1 MKLEK
6 GMKLVGMNEAW
17 RILYI
22 EGSAVYLCRID
33 STKIMV
39 ACRSVP
45 DIHEKIKSGYYR
57 TEKDKMF
64 SINEKRLTDEA
75 VNKYKKRRAAM
86 DIIDLEYGPTYVDLT
101 SKKSKPAIAEAIK
114 TYGACRASFWRTV
127 RNYLQSGLKDYSLY
141 DPRLFTSSTKRYGS
155 GKNTSSGE
163 RPYRMSD
170 EDEKYML
177 KVIKKYK
184 RQDTP
189 FYTIERAYQQLLDM
203 YRNPVNGELNDH
215 PSYDQFYYFLR
226 KNITAKEMNAKKLSA
241 REARNSTRPLLGTV
255 DNDSFGPMDLVEI
268 DAHEVDVELVD
279 DETHEQN
286 IGRPILYAMIDVAT
300 RTVVSVSVA
309 FDNNSVVGMVR
320 LFENLMYENPVLNE
334 HKDHPPYAWPFGVM
348 PAAVKCDN
356 GSDFLSHEAEMIFN
370 KLGITK
376 HINTAATGSLK
387 PVVEHFF
394 EILENRLSAVTAG
407 NGQIRKTQTSDHK
420 KKAVLTISQIRKI
433 IENIVYERNTTLC
446 EGICMTR
453 QMIDA
458 GVKRIPCDVW
468 RYQADVLGRKPKPIA
483 DYDSFR
489 YALYTRITGRITRRG
504 LLVRGLYYI
513 DKGNPSF
520 IDLMSANKNKKVL
533 VLRNPSTVN
542 YVLYKADNKDE
553 FRFAVLNEDLPDQK
567 SFSGMTVAEADKLRK
582 EIRDQ
587 TKKLKQERRN
597 VRSETDSANEA
608 ILHEARKAHKGK
620 ANNNKNIQTNRE
632 IAKAQEQK
640 RLGTRSMMEDAL
652 SSGFFDE
659 KNDES
664 CSKNESQENQE
675 KDSNKSRLEMIG
687 DLL

>member
-17 RILYI
+17 RVLYV
-22 EGSAVYLCRID
+22 EGSAAYLCRID
-33 STKIMV
+33 SSKIIV
-39 ACRSVP
+39 TCRSVP
-45 DIHEKIKSGYYR
+45 DVYEKIVNGYFR

-64 SINEKRLTDEA
+64 SVNESRLTDEA
-75 VNKYKKRRAAM
+75 IEKYRKRRKAM
-86 DIIDLEYGPTYVDLT
+86 DLIDIEFGPTYLGIV
-101 SKKSKPAIAEAIK
+101 SRKSNKAITEAMEIC
-114 TYGACRASFWRTV
+114 GVCRASLWRTIRV
-127 RNYLQSGLKDYSLY
+127 YLQSGLKDYSLY
-141 DPRLFTSSTKRYGS
+141 DPRLFSSSSKRYGS

-203 YRNPVNGELNDH
+203 YRNPISGELNDH

-241 REARNSTRPLLGTV
+241 REARNSTRPLLGSV

-520 IDLMSANKNKKVL
+520 IDLMSANKNKKIL
-533 VLRNPSTVN
+533 VLQNPSTVN

-567 SFSGMTVAEADKLRK
+567 SFSGMTVTEADKLRK

-608 ILHEARKAHKGK
+608 ILHEARRAHKGK

>member
-17 RILYI
+17 RVLYV
-22 EGSAVYLCRID
+22 EGSAAYLCRID
-33 STKIMV
+33 SSKIIV
-39 ACRSVP
+39 TCRSVP
-45 DIHEKIKSGYYR
+45 DVYEKIVNGYFR

-64 SINEKRLTDEA
+64 SINESRLTDEA
-75 VNKYKKRRAAM
+75 IEKYRKRRKAM
-86 DIIDLEYGPTYVDLT
+86 DLIDIEFGPTYLGIV
-101 SKKSKPAIAEAIK
+101 SRKSNNAITEAMEIC
-114 TYGACRASFWRTV
+114 GVCRASLWRTIRV
-127 RNYLQSGLKDYSLY
+127 YLQSGLKDYSLY
-141 DPRLFTSSTKRYGS
+141 DPRLFSSSSKRYGS

-203 YRNPVNGELNDH
+203 YRNPINGELNDH

-286 IGRPILYAMIDVAT
+286 IGRPILYAMIDIAT

-489 YALYTRITGRITRRG
+489 YALYTRITGGITRRG

-520 IDLMSANKNKKVL
+520 IDLMSTNKNKKVL

-567 SFSGMTVAEADKLRK
+567 SFSGMTVTEADKLRK

-620 ANNNKNIQTNRE
+620 ANNNKNIQINRE